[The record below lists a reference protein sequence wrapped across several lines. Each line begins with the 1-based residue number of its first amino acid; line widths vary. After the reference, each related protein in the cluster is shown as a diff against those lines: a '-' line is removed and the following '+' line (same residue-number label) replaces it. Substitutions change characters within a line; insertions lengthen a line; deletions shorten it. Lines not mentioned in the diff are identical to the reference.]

1 MQMQIR
7 EGLDPRW
14 KSSNADEPVMFGR
27 TMRILSLRLV
37 CRLSL

>member
-1 MQMQIR
+1 MQMRIQ

-14 KSSNADEPVMFGR
+14 KSSNADGLGLGGR
-27 TMRILSLRLV
+27 IMRILSLRLV